1 MALLSIHA
9 AVYNVFNIQR
19 HLNSR
24 RTLRVLR
31 DQAMLT
37 WRHATVAAWTVAAM
51 VIWPAN
57 FRL

>member
-1 MALLSIHA
+1 MGPFMALLSIHA

-37 WRHATVAAWTVAAM
+37 WRHATVAA
-51 VIWPAN
+51 
-57 FRL
+57 